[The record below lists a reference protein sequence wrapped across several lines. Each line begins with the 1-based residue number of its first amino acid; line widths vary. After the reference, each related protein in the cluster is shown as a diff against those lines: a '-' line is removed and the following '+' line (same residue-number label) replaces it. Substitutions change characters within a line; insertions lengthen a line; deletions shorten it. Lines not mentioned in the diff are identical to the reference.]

1 MSGGIAARGGSRAGA
16 LAGAAALLLAGCGGP
31 DRQDADE
38 PKGTYRVEVTEARFP
53 DEQKLAKASR
63 MTISVRNVDT
73 KTIPNLAVTMGTG
86 VGNPSAGEGPAGLT
100 YYDEGNE
107 DPAKPIFTVDT
118 SPRGAETAYKDTW
131 ALGKL
136 KPGRS
141 KTFNWDVTAVDA
153 RPYDIKYRVSAGLD
167 GNARAVTASGG
178 QPAGRFTGAV
188 VDTPPEA
195 KVADSG
201 KDILKRGETI
211 QPRIPKD

>member
-1 MSGGIAARGGSRAGA
+1 MSGVIAARGGTRAGA

>member
-1 MSGGIAARGGSRAGA
+1 VIAARGGTRAGA